1 MEAQEKEVGL
11 FRADLLCKDTVS
23 DNWVF
28 IENQLERTDHTHLG
42 QLLTYAAGLHAVTIV
57 WIAKR
62 FSDEHRATLD
72 WLNEITDEKFNFFG
86 LEIELWKIGDSAIA
100 PKLNLTCQPNNWS
113 KTIAGE
119 TKALNSSDYSEGKRL
134 QLEFWSTFRDFA
146 TDRACHSKVTKARP

>member
-1 MEAQEKEVGL
+1 MKLERLAKIDVRECWQNEANDFTPWLADEENIKLLGDTIGLELEVEAQE
-11 FRADLLCKDTVS
+11 
-23 DNWVF
+23 
-28 IENQLERTDHTHLG
+28 
-42 QLLTYAAGLHAVTIV
+42 
-57 WIAKR
+57 
-62 FSDEHRATLD
+62 DEHRATLD

-146 TDRACHSKVTKARP
+146 TDRSCHIKVTKARP